1 MNDSAKIEALLR
13 GMAKDWRSLGTR
25 FLFSKEALD
34 QIASVPGHA
43 TIHLNKLLNKWLL
56 GDGASPTIS
65 VLVNALYSMKGKDKY
80 VESILKGTGTCKS
93 ILYLYFTFL
102 FTAYDNHQHVDV
114 TPATPTDELANIKY
128 PKEDNDTVNGSESD
142 KTDQLPKENE
152 DTFVTPAS
160 SPGSSEVENE
170 TDQSVPLISASRY
183 NVQIFVSY

>member
-1 MNDSAKIEALLR
+1 
-13 GMAKDWRSLGTR
+13 MAKDWRSLGTQL
-25 FLFSKEALD
+25 LFSKEALD

-43 TIHLNKLLNKWLL
+43 TIHLNKFINKWLL

-80 VESILKGTGTCKS
+80 VESILKGTGTCMS

-102 FTAYDNHQHVDV
+102 FITAYDEQQHVDV
-114 TPATPTDELANIKY
+114 TPATPTDEWVNIKY
-128 PKEDNDTVNGSESD
+128 PKEDNDTVNGSEND

-152 DTFVTPAS
+152 ETFVTS
-160 SPGSSEVENE
+160 SPGSSEVDNK

-183 NVQIFVSY
+183 VCTFLFHLL